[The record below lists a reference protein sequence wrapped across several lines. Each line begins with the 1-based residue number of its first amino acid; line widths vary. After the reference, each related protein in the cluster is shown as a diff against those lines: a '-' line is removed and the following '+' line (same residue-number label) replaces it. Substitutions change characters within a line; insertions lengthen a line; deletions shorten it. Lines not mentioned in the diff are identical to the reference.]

1 MNTKTSVSV
10 GIDEC
15 TIVLMP
21 TKKLDCFEWLDKV
34 ESIVQTFIDKSRLE
48 VLYDK
53 MALTY
58 SGIQKG
64 YTNGLIIQDK
74 PWYLCISWHE
84 DFPNMG
90 VCVRYSAYAWAT
102 YQTDFETRFDIP
114 MNVITFLSMIQSE
127 EYITR
132 LSRIDFVADYKN
144 FHWSVNPDA
153 IYRGLI
159 DSSIGIKDYKNRSM
173 IRSKTALDKDGVY
186 STIYLGSRKSN
197 TRCFSRIYDKKLEQI
212 QTKGFRY
219 DEAIR
224 CKSWIRQEVVF
235 KGTYAHQ
242 ITNELLD
249 NIHTPY
255 ELQAFIAQKI
265 TEKYRFY
272 DKETLQFMKY
282 TRALFSIVGNNQFNF
297 LRSEKPQDNDLKS
310 SINYLKNGSGL
321 FPTLF
326 KTLYIWGDGA
336 DEELLKHLFE
346 EYEKFY
352 KDEALKNKDLVTW
365 LRKYTSTLRKH
376 KFQEYFF

>member
-1 MNTKTSVSV
+1 MNIKTSVSV

-21 TKKLDCFEWLDKV
+21 TEKLDCLEWLDKA
-34 ESIVQTFIDKSRLE
+34 ETMIQSFIEKSRLE

-53 MALTY
+53 MVLTDR
-58 SGIQKG
+58 GIQKG
-64 YTNGLIIQDK
+64 YTNGLTVENK

-84 DFPNMG
+84 DFSNMG
-90 VCVRYSAYAWAT
+90 VCIRYSAYAWAT
-102 YQTDFETRFDIP
+102 YQTDFETRFDTKMDIA
-114 MNVITFLSMIQSE
+114 TFLRMIQSG

-144 FHWSVNPDA
+144 FHRSVNPDV
-153 IYRGLI
+153 IYRGLK
-159 DSSIGIKDYKNRSM
+159 DNSIGIKDYKNRNM

-186 STIYLGSRKSN
+186 ATIYLGSRKSN
-197 TRCFSRIYDKKLEQI
+197 TRCFSRIYDKRLEQI

-219 DEAIR
+219 DEAIS

-235 KGTYAHQ
+235 KSTYAHQ
-242 ITNELLD
+242 LTDELLT

-255 ELQAFIAQKI
+255 DLQTFIAQKI

-282 TRALFSIVGNNQFNF
+282 TRALLAIVGNNQFNF
-297 LRSEKPQDNDLKS
+297 LRSEKPQDNDLKR
-310 SINYLKNGSGL
+310 SINYIKKGSGL

-326 KTLYIWGDGA
+326 KALSVWGDGA
-336 DEELLKHLFE
+336 DEELLKYLFE

-352 KDEALKNKDLVTW
+352 IDEALENKEILTW
-365 LRKYTSTLRKH
+365 LRKHSSTLKQYTL
-376 KFQEYFF
+376 QEYLQ